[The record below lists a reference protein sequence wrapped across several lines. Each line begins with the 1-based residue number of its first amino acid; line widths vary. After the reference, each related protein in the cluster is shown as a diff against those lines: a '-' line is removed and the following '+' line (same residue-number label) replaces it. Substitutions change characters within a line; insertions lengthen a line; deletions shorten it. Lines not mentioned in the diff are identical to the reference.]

1 MITWNGSHLE
11 KYDRHFEFH
20 VANRIFRIRSLHVNF
35 GACTTIWMIVSPIC
49 NNYQKKNFRRKKM
62 CIWLHNVHTIE
73 YIAIHK
79 YVFQNYKTVN
89 KVNFHRYLYLPHNW
103 TLITKNVSLFCKS
116 WSLTKCS
123 NATLNVWMDIV
134 S

>member
-1 MITWNGSHLE
+1 
-11 KYDRHFEFH
+11 
-20 VANRIFRIRSLHVNF
+20 
-35 GACTTIWMIVSPIC
+35 
-49 NNYQKKNFRRKKM
+49 M

-103 TLITKNVSLFCKS
+103 TLITKNVSLLCKS